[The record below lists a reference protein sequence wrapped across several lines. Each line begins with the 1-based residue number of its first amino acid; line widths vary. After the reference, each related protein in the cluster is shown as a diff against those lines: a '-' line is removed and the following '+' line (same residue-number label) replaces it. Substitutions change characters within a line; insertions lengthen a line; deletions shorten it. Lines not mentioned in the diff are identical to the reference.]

1 MLSQEKTIVGK
12 DQLRKR
18 PITEKTNSGKDQPRK
33 RAKQEKQSLMK
44 TISGNDNFPRND

>member
-1 MLSQEKTIVGK
+1 MLSQEKTIVEK

-33 RAKQEKQSLMK
+33 RASSEKK
-44 TISGNDNFPRND
+44 TISDEDNLRK

>member
-33 RAKQEKQSLMK
+33 RASSEKK
-44 TISGNDNFPRND
+44 TISDEDNLRK